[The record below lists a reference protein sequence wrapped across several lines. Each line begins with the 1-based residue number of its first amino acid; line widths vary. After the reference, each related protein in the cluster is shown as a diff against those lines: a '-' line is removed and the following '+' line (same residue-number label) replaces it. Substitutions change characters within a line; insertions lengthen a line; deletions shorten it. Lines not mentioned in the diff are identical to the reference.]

1 MRLLTTPH
9 SLNVFL
15 DVLSKSYK
23 VKEELAMLGK
33 INKLG
38 LVPSV
43 VTYTTL
49 VDRLVPSGDVSGS
62 LRMLEAMKL
71 SDDACISKLISMVE
85 QLGRVNTRIIRFR
98 GDTAMQRRKN
108 RWVQRTNPDY
118 AQERKE
124 HSKCVELITFVLGN
138 GFVPSLK
145 KEGETEQARELVM
158 ELLSSNEVVE
168 KNRMLDY
175 VKGLMEGEKA
185 GDCGEVIDMIDQL
198 HCKERPIF

>member
-1 MRLLTTPH
+1 MFILETLGKMRLLTTPH

-71 SDDACISKLISMVE
+71 SGC
-85 QLGRVNTRIIRFR
+85 
-98 GDTAMQRRKN
+98 
-108 RWVQRTNPDY
+108 
-118 AQERKE
+118 
-124 HSKCVELITFVLGN
+124 
-138 GFVPSLK
+138 
-145 KEGETEQARELVM
+145 
-158 ELLSSNEVVE
+158 
-168 KNRMLDY
+168 
-175 VKGLMEGEKA
+175 
-185 GDCGEVIDMIDQL
+185 
-198 HCKERPIF
+198 